1 MNMIQMANFK
11 EVIMKEKYLSI
22 PIGKGMIIIGL

>member
-1 MNMIQMANFK
+1 MIQMANLK

-22 PIGKGMIIIGL
+22 PIEKGMIITGL

>member
-1 MNMIQMANFK
+1 MIQMANLK

-22 PIGKGMIIIGL
+22 PIEKGMINTGL